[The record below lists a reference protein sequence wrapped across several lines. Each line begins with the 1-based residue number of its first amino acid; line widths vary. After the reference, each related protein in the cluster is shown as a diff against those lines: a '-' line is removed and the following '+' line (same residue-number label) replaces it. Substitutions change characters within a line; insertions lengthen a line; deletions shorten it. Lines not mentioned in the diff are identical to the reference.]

1 MKSSTQDKPTYP
13 WYDSFWLTNY
23 ERAKD
28 VIRQVQPEKLPDFV
42 AALSRLKTGADFRT
56 KKIPRLFDEATMASI
71 RQAIAAF
78 QLTDLKLHELKRF
91 GRFLV
96 HDHPFFT
103 ELQKRTID
111 LVSEAAG
118 EAVEAS
124 YNFVSLYKKAGV
136 CAVHMDAPQAK
147 WTLDL
152 CIEQSAPWPIHLSQV
167 VPWPEGLTL
176 KEDDDWQR
184 AIKES
189 PDYKFT
195 SYNLEPGE
203 ALIFSGSSQWHYR
216 DPLQLDGKE
225 HFCSLV
231 FFHFVPKGM
240 LETVRPKNWARLF
253 SIPELAD
260 L

>member
-1 MKSSTQDKPTYP
+1 MKSSSQDNQPYP
-13 WYDSFWLTNY
+13 WYDSFWLTKY
-23 ERAKD
+23 QRAKD
-28 VIRQVQPEKLPDFV
+28 VIQRVQPDKLPVFV
-42 AALSRLKTGADFRT
+42 SALSRLRTEADFRT
-56 KKIPRLFDEATMASI
+56 KKIPGVFDDATMATI
-71 RQAIAAF
+71 RKKISAF
-78 QLTDLKLHELKRF
+78 QLTELELHEFKRF
-91 GRFLV
+91 GRFVV

-103 ELQKRTID
+103 ELQERVID

-118 EAVEAS
+118 EPVEAS
-124 YNFVSLYKKAGV
+124 YNFVSLYKKVGV
-136 CAVHMDAPQAK
+136 CAVHMDAPQSK

-176 KEDDDWQR
+176 EEDDWQD

-189 PDYKFT
+189 PDNKFT

-203 ALIFSGSSQWHYR
+203 ALLFSGSSQWHYR
-216 DPLQLDGKE
+216 DPLPLDGKE

-240 LETVRPKNWARLF
+240 LEAARPKNWARLF
-253 SIPELAD
+253 GISELGEV
-260 L
+260 

>member
-1 MKSSTQDKPTYP
+1 MKSSSQDKPPYP
-13 WYDSFWLTNY
+13 WYDSNWLTKY
-23 ERAKD
+23 QRAKD
-28 VIRQVQPEKLPDFV
+28 VIRRVQPETLPVFV
-42 AALSRLKTGADFRT
+42 AALSRLRTGADFTTTR
-56 KKIPRLFDEATMASI
+56 IRGLFDDATMATI
-71 RQAIAAF
+71 RQTINTF
-78 QLTDLKLHELKRF
+78 QLTNLEFHELKKF
-91 GRFLV
+91 GRFVV

-103 ELQKRTID
+103 ELQNKAID
-111 LVSEAAG
+111 VVSEAVG
-118 EAVEAS
+118 EPVEAS
-124 YNFVSLYKKAGV
+124 YNFVSLYKKVGV
-136 CAVHMDAPQAK
+136 CPVHMDAPQAK

-176 KEDDDWQR
+176 KEDDWQR

-189 PDYKFT
+189 PDYEFT
-195 SYNLEPGE
+195 SYSLEPGE

-216 DPLQLDGKE
+216 DPMQLDGKE

-240 LETVRPKNWARLF
+240 LEAVTPKNWARLF
-253 SIPELAD
+253 GIPQLAD

>member
-1 MKSSTQDKPTYP
+1 MKNSGQDKQTYQ
-13 WYDSFWLTNY
+13 WYDSVWLTKY
-23 ERAKD
+23 QRAQD
-28 VIRQVQPEKLPDFV
+28 VIRRVQPEKLPVFV
-42 AALSRLKTGADFRT
+42 AALSPLRTGADFRT
-56 KKIPRLFDEATMASI
+56 KRIPRLFDDATMATI
-71 RQAIAAF
+71 RQTIATF
-78 QLTDLKLHELKRF
+78 QLRELELDEFKRL
-91 GRFLV
+91 GRFVV

-103 ELQKRTID
+103 DLQKRTID

-118 EAVEAS
+118 EPVEAS
-124 YNFVSLYKKAGV
+124 YNFVSLYKKIGV
-136 CAVHMDAPQAK
+136 CPVHMDAPEAK

-152 CIEQSAPWPIHLSQV
+152 CIEQSAPWPIHISEV

-176 KEDDDWQR
+176 KEDDWQS

-189 PDYKFT
+189 PDYEFA

-216 DPLQLDGKE
+216 DPMPLDGKE
-225 HFCSLV
+225 HFCNLV

-240 LETVRPKNWARLF
+240 SETVMPENWARLF
-253 SIPELAD
+253 GIPEIGD

>member
-1 MKSSTQDKPTYP
+1 MKSSSQDKQTYP
-13 WYDSFWLTNY
+13 WYDSKWLTKY
-23 ERAKD
+23 QRAKD
-28 VIRQVQPEKLPDFV
+28 VIQQVQPEKLPVFV
-42 AALSRLKTGADFRT
+42 AALSGLRTGADFRI
-56 KKIPRLFDEATMASI
+56 KKIPELFDEATMAAI
-71 RQAIAAF
+71 RQTIVTF
-78 QLTDLKLHELKRF
+78 QPTDVEWHEANRF
-91 GRFLV
+91 GRLVV

-118 EAVEAS
+118 EPVEAS
-124 YNFVSLYKKAGV
+124 YNFVSLYTQAGV
-136 CAVHMDAPQAK
+136 CAVHLDAPVAK

-176 KEDDDWQR
+176 KEDDWQG

-189 PDYKFT
+189 PDYEFT

-216 DPLQLDGKE
+216 DPLQVDGKE

-240 LETVRPKNWARLF
+240 LEAVKPKNWARLF
-253 SIPELAD
+253 GIPELAD

>member
-1 MKSSTQDKPTYP
+1 MKSSTQDKPPYP
-13 WYDSFWLTNY
+13 WYDSFWLTKY
-23 ERAKD
+23 QRAQD
-28 VIRQVQPEKLPDFV
+28 VIQRVQPEKLPVFV
-42 AALSRLKTGADFRT
+42 EALSGLRTGADFRT
-56 KKIPRLFDEATMASI
+56 KRIPRLFDEATMATI
-71 RQAIAAF
+71 RQTIAAF
-78 QLTDLKLHELKRF
+78 QLTNLEFHELKNF
-91 GRFLV
+91 GRFVV

-103 ELQKRTID
+103 ELQQKSID
-111 LVSEAAG
+111 RVSDAVG
-118 EAVEAS
+118 EPVEAS
-124 YNFVSLYKKAGV
+124 YNFVSLYKKVGV
-136 CAVHMDAPQAK
+136 CPVHMDAPQAK

-176 KEDDDWQR
+176 PEDDWQD

-189 PDYKFT
+189 PDYEFT

-216 DPLQLDGKE
+216 DPMQLDGKE

-253 SIPELAD
+253 QVPELAD
-260 L
+260 V

>member
-1 MKSSTQDKPTYP
+1 VKSSSQDKQTYP
-13 WYDSFWLTNY
+13 WYDSFWLREY

-28 VIRQVQPEKLPDFV
+28 VIQRVQPDKLPVFV
-42 AALSRLKTGADFRT
+42 EALSELRTGADFRV
-56 KKIPRLFDEATMASI
+56 KRIPGLFDDATMATI
-71 RQAIAAF
+71 RQTIASF
-78 QLTDLKLHELKRF
+78 QLTDLEGHEVKKF
-91 GRFLV
+91 GRFVV
-96 HDHPFFT
+96 HNHPFFT

-111 LVSEAAG
+111 FVSDAAG
-118 EAVEAS
+118 EPVEAS
-124 YNFVSLYKKAGV
+124 YNFVSLYKKLGV
-136 CAVHMDAPQAK
+136 CAVHLDAPQAK

-152 CIEQSAPWPIHLSQV
+152 CVEQSAPWPIHISQV
-167 VPWPEGLTL
+167 VPWPEGLIL
-176 KEDDDWQR
+176 KDNWES

-189 PDYKFT
+189 PDYEFT

-203 ALIFSGSSQWHYR
+203 AVIFSGSSQWHYR

-240 LETVRPKNWARLF
+240 LETVRPENWARLF
-253 SIPELAD
+253 GIPELVD